1 MIAPMRRL
9 LFLIALWV
17 VIVPPSVSLAQVY
30 RWVDDKGTSHY
41 AEGVD
46 SVPERYRGSAVP
58 LGLRNAPPAVESAAT
73 ATAGVVTGDSE
84 VRFVP
89 GRHIIVDARING
101 GSTVKLILDT
111 GASQTLISPRALTAA
126 GVSVARDGR
135 TTRSRGIARDA
146 EVEVL
151 RVPIDSLEV
160 GGARVGRMLVSSY
173 EMDMNDVEGLLG
185 QDFLGHFNVSIDPTA
200 GVVKLTKK

>member
-1 MIAPMRRL
+1 MIAAMRRL
-9 LFLIALWV
+9 LFLTVLCV
-17 VIVPPSVSLAQVY
+17 VIVAPSVALAQIY
-30 RWVDDKGTSHY
+30 RWVDDRGTPHY

-46 SVPERYRGSAVP
+46 NVPERYRGAAVP
-58 LGLRNAPPAVESAAT
+58 LGLRNAPAAPESSGT
-73 ATAGVVTGDSE
+73 ATTGVVNSDTE

-89 GRHIIVDARING
+89 GRHIIVNARING

-111 GASQTLISPRALTAA
+111 GASQTLISPRALAAA
-126 GVSVARDGR
+126 GVSVAREGR
-135 TTRSRGIARDA
+135 TTRTRGVARDA
-146 EVEVL
+146 DVEVQ